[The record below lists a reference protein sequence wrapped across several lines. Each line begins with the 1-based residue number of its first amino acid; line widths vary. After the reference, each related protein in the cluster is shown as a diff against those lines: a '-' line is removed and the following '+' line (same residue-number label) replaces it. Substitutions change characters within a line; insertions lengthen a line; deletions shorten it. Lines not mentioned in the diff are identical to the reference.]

1 MPRLKKKEEPS
12 PPAEPTVTLTAGRS
26 RRTIKPNRKYLND
39 SVVLATTSKTSS
51 RDSSPDSDASE
62 DDYRQMDEDDEEII
76 PPKSAAGRKSTGAA
90 TKKPGPAVAG
100 ARPRGRPPK
109 GVTKTEPVKNLR
121 KEVMKKMDLS
131 MLNMGRARVVLTPI
145 NKDIKRKLDLDTSLV
160 KGTDLLSFMFECVI
174 VDEFKS
180 LFKFCPWRVVPI
192 GTQHACFLSRY
203 SL

>member
-1 MPRLKKKEEPS
+1 MPRLKKKEEPT

-62 DDYRQMDEDDEEII
+62 DDYRQDDDDEEII
-76 PPKSAAGRKSTGAA
+76 PPKSAAGRKSTGSTAA
-90 TKKPGPAVAG
+90 AKRKPGPATPG
-100 ARPRGRPPK
+100 ARSRGRPPK

-121 KEVMKKMDLS
+121 KEVLKKMDLS
-131 MLNMGRARVVLTPI
+131 TLNMGRARVVLTPI

-160 KGTDLLSFMFECVI
+160 KGM
-174 VDEFKS
+174 
-180 LFKFCPWRVVPI
+180 LFKFLLFSI
-192 GTQHACFLSRY
+192 FHI
-203 SL
+203 